1 MSSLPL
7 TGYVLDSFAM
17 LCWLNDE
24 NGADMVED
32 LLEKSRKQEIRLFM
46 NWVNIGEVY
55 YIVQRKD
62 SQKKAVETISLI
74 KQLPIERVGYEESLV
89 LLAGDYK
96 AKYPIS
102 YADAYCVAT
111 AKSKESKIVT
121 GDPEYEFIKDEIP
134 VEWLPKKM
142 GK

>member
-24 NGADMVED
+24 NEADMVED
-32 LLEKSRKQEIRLFM
+32 LLEKSRNQEIRLFM

-55 YIVQRKD
+55 YIIQRKD
-62 SQKKAVETISLI
+62 SQKKAVETISLL

-111 AKSKESKIVT
+111 AKSKELRIVT
-121 GDPEYEFIKDEIP
+121 GDTEYEFIIAFEPFPDFE
-134 VEWLPKKM
+134 
-142 GK
+142 